1 MSWRSG
7 PLELLSM
14 VYLVLPPVYVLTVGL
29 VQAWCLG
36 NIVNITVNVM
46 TVGLQLARFSVE
58 FLNLREYVINLR
70 EYMSWS
76 SGCWRHCAWCSTCPR
91 PYCMSW
97 RSGFW
102 HWWWGL
108 LGRVITYFPPG
119 HQQLPNRGLCDPTVD
134 GGGGG
139 DVWKAPEKD
148 LLMSHSWGHEIK
160 QILWCRFCLW
170 RAQSMHL

>member
-1 MSWRSG
+1 MLVWRLRNRIYDLTNVMTVG

-70 EYMSWS
+70 EYMS
-76 SGCWRHCAWCSTCPR
+76 
-91 PYCMSW
+91 
-97 RSGFW
+97 
-102 HWWWGL
+102 
-108 LGRVITYFPPG
+108 
-119 HQQLPNRGLCDPTVD
+119 
-134 GGGGG
+134 
-139 DVWKAPEKD
+139 
-148 LLMSHSWGHEIK
+148 
-160 QILWCRFCLW
+160 
-170 RAQSMHL
+170 